1 MKIWDGKGYTDMRKL
16 EARQELMVILMEE
29 CGELIQEA
37 SKNLRRGE
45 IFNKKKFKDE
55 VGDVYTMIDLLHE
68 WDVVSW
74 DEIEK
79 RREVKRKKLSEWSD
93 LISDNG
99 DVYAEDI
106 EDEVHEIEKPHPP
119 KSEQQQKNF
128 PSNSVTWRQALGDD
142 PRPYTKEYTQDM
154 TGTGDYL
161 NMAPLTPEE
170 EKEWDRI
177 YQKQK
182 ETL

>member
-16 EARQELMVILMEE
+16 DARQELMVILMEE

-45 IFNKKKFKDE
+45 LFNNKKFKDE

-93 LISDNG
+93 LISD
-99 DVYAEDI
+99 
-106 EDEVHEIEKPHPP
+106 DEVEKPHPP
-119 KSEQQQKNF
+119 KSEQQV
-128 PSNSVTWRQALGDD
+128 SAYGVTWTQ
-142 PRPYTKEYTQDM
+142 KEYTQDM

-161 NMAPLTPEE
+161 NMPQREFEVEE
-170 EKEWDRI
+170 TKTKNWL
-177 YQKQK
+177 QKMFSRGLQK
-182 ETL
+182 